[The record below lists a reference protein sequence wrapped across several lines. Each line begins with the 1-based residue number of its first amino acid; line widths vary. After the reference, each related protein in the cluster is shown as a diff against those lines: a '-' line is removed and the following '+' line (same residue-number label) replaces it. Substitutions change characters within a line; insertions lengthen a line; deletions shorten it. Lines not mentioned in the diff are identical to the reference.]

1 MTFNFPKEI
10 IYKEA
15 YKLSVFFEEGIKFF
29 RDLLE
34 DYLNIKNIM
43 VRKEEFK

>member
-29 RDLLE
+29 RELLE